1 MISLILCSHNGNDR
15 ILSTLLSLSKLII
28 PSDTIVELVFVD
40 SNSTQNM
47 VDKVLSVWEE
57 LSNPFPLIT
66 FKEVKAGKVAALRQ
80 GFEQASGDY
89 FIVVDDDNELQ
100 KDYLDVGYRYLQK
113 YSKVG
118 VMGGQGVLPSEY
130 ELPDWFESYS
140 YHFACGP
147 QNIHDGDVR
156 PRRNVVYGAGMW
168 VRKEAYML
176 AIKHGL
182 PFIFDFHATNQSVK
196 ALNNGGEDGEL
207 CWAIRFQGYEVHY
220 LSSLIFTHRIARS
233 KFTDSYL
240 KMIQERT
247 NHSTLLGSLYYR
259 VSLMKTNKVNHFWI
273 KELIFIII
281 LYFKNFRF
289 EKAYFT
295 KELLRNLSNFYL
307 LINMRSKYDELVNK
321 VLSFKL
327 KSMQ

>member
-15 ILSTLLSLSKLII
+15 ILSTLLSLSKLNL
-28 PSDTIVELVFVD
+28 PSDTKVELVFVD
-40 SNSTQNM
+40 SNSTQSMLGIVNQF
-47 VDKVLSVWEE
+47 WEE
-57 LSNPFPLIT
+57 QGNPFPLIT
-66 FKEVKAGKVAALRQ
+66 FKEIKAGKVAALRH

-100 KDYLDVGYRYLQK
+100 NDYLEVGYHYLQQHPE
-113 YSKVG
+113 VG
-118 VMGGQGVLPSEY
+118 VLGGQGVLPSEY

-147 QNIHDGDVR
+147 QNIYDGDVR
-156 PRRNVVYGAGMW
+156 PKRNVVYGAGMW
-168 VRKEAYML
+168 VRKEAYLL

-182 PFIFDFHATNQSVK
+182 PFIFDFHANDQSVK

-220 LSSLIFTHRIARS
+220 LSSLIFTHRIALS

-247 NHSTLLGSLYYR
+247 NHSTLLGSIYYR
-259 VSLMKTNKVNHFWI
+259 VDKLNLTRVNFFWF
-273 KELIFIII
+273 KELVFII
-281 LYFKNFRF
+281 LNYFKNFKFNYVYLTSELKRN
-289 EKAYFT
+289 YFNIS
-295 KELLRNLSNFYL
+295 LLLK
-307 LINMRSKYDELVNK
+307 MRSKYDEKVNLILK
-321 VLSFKL
+321 FKNSS
-327 KSMQ
+327 K